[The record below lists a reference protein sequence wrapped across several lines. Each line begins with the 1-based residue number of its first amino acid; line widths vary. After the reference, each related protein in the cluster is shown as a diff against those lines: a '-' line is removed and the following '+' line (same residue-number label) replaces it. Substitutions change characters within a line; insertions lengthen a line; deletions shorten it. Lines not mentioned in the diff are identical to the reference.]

1 MTNPSLP
8 TVRDGGDRYALRMP
22 GESQYSSSHVLR
34 TFVLEAM
41 PEPVV
46 VLGPDGLVLESNRAA
61 RNERYRGLIDS
72 LGPFGADDATLAF
85 LDRAWHEGRASLA
98 LPRAGREGELGPV
111 LLEAFGVE
119 LWIVV
124 VVRDDTERQRRDAE
138 LAQLRR
144 VESVGVRAASLI
156 HDFNNL
162 MTPMLAVSSMLAG
175 ELRANRSLAAF
186 AADIE
191 VVASRSAALLR
202 ELVAT
207 GRAAPRPVEP
217 LDLNAVIVELGPLI
231 ARIAG
236 SQVKVTVALA
246 EQPARALVERSRLE
260 HALLNLVANARNALP
275 EGGEVRIATKLP
287 SGSGGPADEAGS
299 RHVLLV
305 VSDDG
310 VGMTESVREHAC
322 DEFFTTRE
330 ATGGSGL
337 GLASVKRFVIESGGN
352 LTLES
357 EPDRG
362 TTVTLRL
369 PEPDRG

>member
-1 MTNPSLP
+1 MS
-8 TVRDGGDRYALRMP
+8 
-22 GESQYSSSHVLR
+22 GESQYSSSHVLGS
-34 TFVLEAM
+34 FVLEAM

-46 VLGPDGLVLESNRAA
+46 VLGPDGLVIDSNRAA
-61 RNERYRGLIDS
+61 RDERYRGLVSS

-85 LDRAWHEGRASLA
+85 LDRAWHEGRASLE

-111 LLEAFGVE
+111 LLEAFGIE
-119 LWIVV
+119 LWIVIV
-124 VVRDDTERQRRDAE
+124 IRDGTERQKLEAE

-144 VESVGVRAASLI
+144 VESVGVLTASVI

-162 MTPMLAVSSMLAG
+162 MTPMLAVSSMLAS
-175 ELRANRSLAAF
+175 ELKGNRSLAAF

-217 LDLNAVIVELGPLI
+217 LDLNAVVAELGPLI
-231 ARIAG
+231 KRIAG
-236 SQVKVTVALA
+236 HQVQLTLALA
-246 EQPARALVERSRLE
+246 DEPVRALVERSRLE
-260 HALLNLVANARNALP
+260 HALLNLIANARNALP
-275 EGGEVRIATKLP
+275 KGGEVRIATKLAS
-287 SGSGGPADEAGS
+287 SGSGAPAGDAGS
-299 RHVLLV
+299 HHVLLV

-310 VGMTESVREHAC
+310 VGMTKSVREHAC
-322 DEFFTTRE
+322 DDFFTTRE

-337 GLASVKRFVIESGGN
+337 GLASVKRFVTESGGT

-369 PEPDRG
+369 PESARD